1 MGEIGWLD
9 MLRKYLLPGIALA
22 GALVALLV
30 VFWSQRK
37 EIVAPIPFP
46 PPKSPYA
53 HSIAGEGIA
62 EASSLNISIGSPFSQ
77 IITEIFVVEGNRVKA
92 GDPLFYLDTRYLEA
106 QAETARAQIR
116 AAIINWE
123 NQKTQFSFYQ
133 RLKDKR
139 AVSEQQYEQAYY
151 ALKEAEE
158 QVKVAQAALSEVE
171 ANIEMSHIRAP
182 IDGEILQVNVH
193 VGEIAPNVQPLSV
206 QTVIPYGSSQY
217 PLILMGSI
225 EPLNMRID
233 IDEEDAWRYQKGT
246 PATAFV
252 RGNSNLHYPLKF
264 VRIEPYIIPKA
275 SFTGQVI
282 ERIDTR
288 VLQVLYQFEKRD
300 VPVYAG
306 QLLDVYFEAA
316 PLPKQEAVA
325 K

>member
-1 MGEIGWLD
+1 
-9 MLRKYLLPGIALA
+9 MLRKYLLPGIAVV

-30 VFWSQRK
+30 VFWSQK
-37 EIVAPIPFP
+37 KAVTPPIPFP

-53 HSIAGEGIA
+53 HSIAGEGIT

-77 IITEIFVVEGNRVKA
+77 IITEIFVVEGDIVKA
-92 GDPLFYLDTRYLEA
+92 GDPLFYLDTRYFEA

-123 NQKTQFSFYQ
+123 NLKTQFSFYQ

-151 ALKEAEE
+151 SMKEAEE
-158 QVKVAQAALSEVE
+158 QVKVAQAALCEIE

-193 VGEIAPNVQPLSV
+193 VGEIAPNIQPISV

-225 EPLNMRID
+225 EPLNIRID
-233 IDEEDAWRYQKGT
+233 IDEEDSWRYCKG
-246 PATAFV
+246 AQARAFV
-252 RGNSNLHYPLKF
+252 RGNSNMNYALKF

-275 SFTGQVI
+275 SFTGQVV

-288 VLQVLYQFEKRD
+288 VLQVLYQFEKREL
-300 VPVYAG
+300 PVYTG
-306 QLLDVYFEAA
+306 QLLDVYFEAP
-316 PLPKQEAVA
+316 PLPANEVA